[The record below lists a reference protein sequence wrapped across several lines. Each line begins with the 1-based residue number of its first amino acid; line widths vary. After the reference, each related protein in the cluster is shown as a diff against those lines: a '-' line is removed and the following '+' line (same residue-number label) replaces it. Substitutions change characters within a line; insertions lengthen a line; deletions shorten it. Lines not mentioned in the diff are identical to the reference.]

1 MTQVWLGFL
10 TRSPHSYLCH
20 SSWHCHSP
28 PTASSLNRTGSVM
41 QRFTKDWPAG
51 GRVILITT
59 QLSKDSSALLCSP
72 LKFPLQLSAILPPP
86 SLAPMQG
93 LQPSSWYITITPKSP
108 FFTMDDDS
116 APSAFQ
122 SGMLHDTYNFPHLY
136 SVLIE
141 GLCMCCWWYS
151 WDYKIK
157 TRFLS
162 QS

>member
-59 QLSKDSSALLCSP
+59 QLSKDSSALLSSKISSSVISHLISSFSCPHAGSSTQFLIYNHNP
-72 LKFPLQLSAILPPP
+72 KITLFHHGWRLRSICFSVWHAPWHIQLS
-86 SLAPMQG
+86 SLIFC
-93 LQPSSWYITITPKSP
+93 SHRRTVY
-108 FFTMDDDS
+108 
-116 APSAFQ
+116 
-122 SGMLHDTYNFPHLY
+122 
-136 SVLIE
+136 VL
-141 GLCMCCWWYS
+141 LVV
-151 WDYKIK
+151 
-157 TRFLS
+157 
-162 QS
+162 